1 MPHWLT
7 WLASDSG
14 QGFFAATTRLAIPL
28 LLAAL
33 GALYCERAGV
43 VNVGLEGIMLTAALT
58 ASLTASGTGSAATG
72 LLAGTVAGILA
83 ATLLAL
89 LTVALPG
96 NPVVTGIALN
106 LMALGGTTFVFRVVV
121 GTAGTTSATPTINPI
136 AVPGLRGIPV
146 LGPLLF
152 DQTYLAYLALAAV
165 LVTWYLLRNTSWGL
179 LIRACGEHPAAADSV
194 GLDVNRARFLC
205 VLASGALAGLAGGYV
220 ALVSSN
226 QFVENMT
233 AGQGYIALAI
243 VLLGQRSAFGV
254 LGAALLFGLSD
265 AFQLR
270 AQLAGSGIPF
280 EFLLMIP
287 YVLTMAVIAV
297 LGRRLRTPAALG
309 VPFRRGQR

>member
-1 MPHWLT
+1 MPHWLS
-7 WLASDSG
+7 WLTSESG
-14 QGFFAATTRLAIPL
+14 QGFFAAATRLAIPL

-58 ASLTASGTGSAATG
+58 ASLTASGTGSAAVG
-72 LLAGTVAGILA
+72 LLAGTVAGMLA

-121 GTAGTTSATPTINPI
+121 GTAGTTSATPTISPI
-136 AVPGLRGIPV
+136 AVPGLREIPV
-146 LGPLLF
+146 LGPALF

-165 LVTWYLLRNTSWGL
+165 VATWYLLRSTSWGL

-254 LGAALLFGLSD
+254 LGASLLFGLSD

-270 AQLAGSGIPF
+270 AQLTGSGIPF
-280 EFLLMIP
+280 EFLLMVP